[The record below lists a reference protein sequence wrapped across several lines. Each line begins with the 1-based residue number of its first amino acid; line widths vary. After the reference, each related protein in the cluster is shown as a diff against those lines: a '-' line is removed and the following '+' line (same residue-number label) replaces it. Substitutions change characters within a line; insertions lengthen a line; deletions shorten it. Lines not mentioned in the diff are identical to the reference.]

1 MQIRRCIFVDIFCG
15 FLQFFPKINF
25 GLFFSLFTFILG
37 CFVGIMVLITVVF
50 LKKESL

>member
-1 MQIRRCIFVDIFCG
+1 MDIFCG
-15 FLQFFPKINF
+15 FLQFFQKINF